1 MQVLSWKDSN
11 GNFHLSSSDHATRLD
26 LIAKLYGTTRA
37 EHYYR
42 KLDNATSKK
51 AASFPLLH
59 HFVRIGDLERAE
71 ALMADLQSQGLAL
84 DQHLYN
90 EMMKLYI
97 AKFDFRKVL
106 SVIQFMKINRIP
118 FTVLSYNLWMNASI
132 EFYGTVSS
140 VEKILQEMTKDGN
153 VMIGW
158 STYVTL
164 ANIYMKCGLHEKALG
179 ALLLAEGK
187 LSARKRL
194 GYSFVMTCYSS
205 LKNKKGVMRLWEL
218 SKQVPCRI
226 TCADYICVMCCFV
239 KMGDLDEAEKIFKA
253 WELERRKY
261 DIRVPNI
268 LLGAY
273 VRNGLMEKAEK
284 FHLYTLEIGAVP
296 NYKTYEILMEG
307 WVKKKEM
314 EKAVDA
320 MKKGFTLLRSCKWR
334 PSVNI
339 VEAFAR
345 YFENQGNV
353 VEVMS
358 LVKVLR
364 NLDMMSLAL
373 YKSLV
378 RTCINANVVPPNITL
393 DMVRDRIEL
402 DEEIEELIMQAKKM
416 DFSSNA

>member
-1 MQVLSWKDSN
+1 
-11 GNFHLSSSDHATRLD
+11 
-26 LIAKLYGTTRA
+26 
-37 EHYYR
+37 
-42 KLDNATSKK
+42 LDNATSKK
-51 AASFPLLH
+51 AASFFLLH
-59 HFVRIGDLERAE
+59 HYVRIRDLEKAE
-71 ALMADLQSQGLAL
+71 TLMADLQSQGLAV

-90 EMMKLYI
+90 EMLKLYI

-106 SVIQFMKINRIP
+106 SVIRFMKVNQIP

-132 EFYGTVSS
+132 EICGTISS
-140 VEKILQEMTKDGN
+140 AEKILEEMTEDRN
-153 VMIGW
+153 VEVGW

-164 ANIYMKCGLHEKALG
+164 ANIYIQYGLHDKAVG

-194 GYSFVMTCYSS
+194 GYSFVMTCYAS

-218 SKQVPCRI
+218 SKRVPYRI
-226 TCADYICVMCCFV
+226 TCAEYICVMGCFV
-239 KMGDLDEAEKIFKA
+239 KMGDLVEAERIFQA

-284 FHLYTLEIGAVP
+284 FHLYTLEKGAVP

-307 WVKKKEM
+307 WVKKQEM

-320 MKKGFTLLRSCKWR
+320 MKKGFLLLRSCKWR
-334 PSVNI
+334 PSVDI
-339 VEAFAR
+339 VEVFAR
-345 YFENQGNV
+345 YFENEGNV
-353 VEVMS
+353 VEFMS
-358 LVKVLR
+358 LVKVLCT
-364 NLDMMSLAL
+364 LDMMSLAV

-378 RTCINANVVPPNITL
+378 RTYMNAKVVLPNITL
-393 DMVRDRIEL
+393 DMIRDGMEL
-402 DEEIEELIMQAKKM
+402 DEETEELIAQAKKM
-416 DFSSNA
+416 DLLRNA